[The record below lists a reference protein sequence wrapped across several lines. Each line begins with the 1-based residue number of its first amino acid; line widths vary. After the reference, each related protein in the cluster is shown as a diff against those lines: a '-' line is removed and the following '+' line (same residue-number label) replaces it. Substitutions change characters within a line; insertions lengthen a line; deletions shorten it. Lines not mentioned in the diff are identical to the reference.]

1 MGSKARFALASLA
14 LTGALLAARDAD
26 ADASFFINAS
36 TGPGFGVYH
45 RFTGLGTDFGGFSFH
60 VQACMGVRF
69 AKIFGIGAGGAFQPL
84 IADGGFFPGGFG
96 AACLVVAPIPRVHFD
111 VHAGFGGV
119 GATGAAYVGPAASAG
134 AAYDLIEGD
143 KVRVFVGLRV
153 LAFPGW
159 SAGQNGVYI
168 SPTLSIGARYW

>member
-1 MGSKARFALASLA
+1 MASLA
-14 LTGALLAARDAD
+14 LAGALLGTRAANAD
-26 ADASFFINAS
+26 TSFFIGAS

-45 RFTGLGTDFGGFSFH
+45 RFTGLAGDFGGFSFH

-69 AKIFGIGAGGAFQPL
+69 AKIFGVGAGGAFQPL
-84 IADGGFFPGGFG
+84 ITQSGFFPGGFG
-96 AACLVVAPIPRVHFD
+96 AACLVVAPIPRLHFD

-119 GATGAAYVGPAASAG
+119 GGTGAAYVGPAASAG
-134 AAYDLIEGD
+134 AAYDLVEQD
-143 KVRVFVGLRV
+143 KVRVLVGLRL

-168 SPTLSIGARYW
+168 SPTLSIGVRYW